1 MNRQT
6 VKRINT
12 INKIRAV
19 LKDAKNK
26 DIQVDYK
33 RLIAIICLD
42 ENVSERKA
50 KEYVNLLI
58 NAGECVLENGFISI
72 NDELKGGSIEDER

>member
-6 VKRINT
+6 SKRINT

-19 LKDAKNK
+19 LRDAQ
-26 DIQVDYK
+26 DRDVQVNYK

-58 NAGECVLENGFISI
+58 NSGECVREDGLIFLNKEIS
-72 NDELKGGSIEDER
+72 N